1 MCAWQKC
8 WWKLMCNEGW
18 AEEKKHLSNTSFS
31 HIFISVAQ
39 VKSCRIYYT
48 VTYTL
53 STYYCIQTADN
64 CTTLKIINETLP
76 MAVWINQKVFRSRHF
91 TLKNVCWW
99 QPHLE
104 IYHRDE
110 FYQDLSYVHHSG
122 SGLIGVSVG
131 SKFRPELSLL
141 VLLLQVKST
150 RRARSTHSFL
160 SSPPFCPFPLTSL
173 KTVSQISDVKRP
185 ERRPW
190 HSEVGQD
197 KGEWR

>member
-31 HIFISVAQ
+31 HTFISVAQ

-48 VTYTL
+48 VAYTL

-91 TLKNVCWW
+91 TLKNMCWW

-104 IYHRDE
+104 IYHREWILPGPFICASQWLWTDW
-110 FYQDLSYVHHSG
+110 S
-122 SGLIGVSVG
+122 VSR
-131 SKFRPELSLL
+131 KQIQAWAEPLSLA
-141 VLLLQVKST
+141 T
-150 RRARSTHSFL
+150 
-160 SSPPFCPFPLTSL
+160 P
-173 KTVSQISDVKRP
+173 
-185 ERRPW
+185 
-190 HSEVGQD
+190 SEIHQEG
-197 KGEWR
+197 